1 MSVPASAVEEWTY
14 ADYARLPDDGNRY
27 EVIDGEVFM
36 TPAPGTMHQH
46 WGANL
51 YMVLRTYV
59 ERHRLGVML
68 WDVDLLFVTG
78 QYLRPDMLYVARER
92 LEHVTNRGVECQP
105 GLVVEILSP
114 YSKHVDLVKK
124 PARYG
129 DFGIPEYWVLDT
141 FRREMLVWRFAAGAT
156 KPETFAG
163 SAEWQPDPRVEPCR
177 IEIDEVLRGF

>member
-46 WGANL
+46 WGAQL
-51 YMVLRTYV
+51 FMKLFEYV
-59 ERHRLGVML
+59 RQHGLGVVL

-78 QYLRPDMLYVARER
+78 QYLRPDMVFVARDR
-92 LEHVTNRGVECQP
+92 LDHVTNRGVECQP
-105 GLVVEILSP
+105 GLVVEVLSP
-114 YSKHVDLVKK
+114 NSKHVDLVKK
-124 PARYG
+124 PSRYG

-141 FRREMLVWRFAAGAT
+141 FRREMLVYRFAAGAT
-156 KPETFAG
+156 KPETLTG
-163 SAEWQPDPRVEPCR
+163 SVEWQPAPRVEPLR